1 MAWFSDSCRLEDNSD
16 PTIGLQ
22 FNGAGI
28 ALTRNPVV
36 IGGTVAGMGGGMVL
50 KAANC

>member
-1 MAWFSDSCRLEDNSD
+1 MAWISDSCRLDDNSD
-16 PTIGLQ
+16 PTMERQ

-28 ALTRNPVV
+28 APTRNPVV